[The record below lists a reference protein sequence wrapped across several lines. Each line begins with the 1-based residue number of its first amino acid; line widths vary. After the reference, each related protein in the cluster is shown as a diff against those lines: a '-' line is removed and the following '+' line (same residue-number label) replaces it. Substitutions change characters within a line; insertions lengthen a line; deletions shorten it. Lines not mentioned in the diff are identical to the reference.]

1 MGRKFS
7 KKKSSFPDLNKMWFR
22 RVTLP
27 LFLFMA
33 AYRAGEC
40 VIHNLLER
48 REEKKGEEQVPVP
61 LEKIPVRPEP
71 VLMEKVG
78 KPAKELI

>member
-48 REEKKGEEQVPVP
+48 REEKREKNRFLSP
-61 LEKIPVRPEP
+61 LKKFR
-71 VLMEKVG
+71 
-78 KPAKELI
+78 